1 MLEFFWKGKQIVDQF
16 ALLLLQCQRLPC
28 LQNVNITIK
37 AVIISMQT
45 CYICRV
51 NISLRKMIPS
61 KFKLIMIIKVF
72 VLEYVILLNLTS
84 FQSYLLLD

>member
-1 MLEFFWKGKQIVDQF
+1 MLEFLEKGKQIVDQF

-72 VLEYVILLNLTS
+72 CT
-84 FQSYLLLD
+84 